1 MFAEASFSLLTFIA
15 VVLIL
20 RPMEIVAV
28 VLFVSFISWLAFKWP
43 RQKTVSTVP
52 FNEAYRTILAEKIKF
67 YQELTAAEK
76 IIFEERM
83 QHFLSHVRITGVNTT
98 VEDEDRVY
106 VAASAIIPIFG
117 FPAWEY
123 NNLNEV
129 LLYPDT
135 FNQDFNMHKAEE
147 KTVLGMVG
155 DGPMQHMMV
164 LSQPSLREGFNNKS
178 DKNNTGIHE
187 FVHLLDKT
195 DGAVDGIPENLLNKK
210 YLLPW
215 IERMHESI
223 KAIMANRSDINPY
236 GATDQAEFFAV
247 VSEYFFER
255 PDLLASKHPQLYEL
269 LQGIFRQNPI
279 EQKQA

>member
-1 MFAEASFSLLTFIA
+1 MEIIA
-15 VVLIL
+15 VVLFI
-20 RPMEIVAV
+20 
-28 VLFVSFISWLAFKWP
+28 SFICWLAYKWP
-43 RQKTVSTVP
+43 KRKTVLPIP
-52 FNEAYRTILAEKIKF
+52 FNEAYRKILADKIKF
-67 YQELTAAEK
+67 YQALNETNK
-76 IIFEERM
+76 ILFEERM
-83 QHFLSHVRITGVNTT
+83 QHFLSHVRITGVNTI

-117 FPAWEY
+117 FTGWEY

-164 LSQPSLREGFNNKS
+164 LSQPSLRQGFNNKS

-195 DGAVDGIPENLLNKK
+195 DGAVDGIPENLLDKRH
-210 YLLPW
+210 LLPW
-215 IERMHESI
+215 IQRMHQSI
-223 KAIMANRSDINPY
+223 KEIIADRSDINPY

-269 LQGIFRQNPI
+269 LQGIFHQNLVDDK
-279 EQKQA
+279 ET